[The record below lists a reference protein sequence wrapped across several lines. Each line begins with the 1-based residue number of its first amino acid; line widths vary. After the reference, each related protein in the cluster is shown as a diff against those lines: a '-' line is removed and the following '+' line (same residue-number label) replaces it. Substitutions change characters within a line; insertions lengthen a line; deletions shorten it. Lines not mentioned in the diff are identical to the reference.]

1 MDFYEQTDA
10 FTFEVDSLVD
20 RYMRDF
26 DINIYTIVG
35 VLEAKQKELLEMG
48 QGFEFR
54 AEDGILPDDD
64 DPIDFPPDFSWH
76 LLCNMLEYYFNM
88 E

>member
-10 FTFEVDSLVD
+10 FTFELDSLVD

-54 AEDGILPDDD
+54 PEEDDG
-64 DPIDFPPDFSWH
+64 PIDFPPDFS
-76 LLCNMLEYYFNM
+76 
-88 E
+88 

>member
-10 FTFEVDSLVD
+10 FTFELDSLVE
-20 RYMRDF
+20 RYMSDF

-48 QGFEFR
+48 INLEFR
-54 AEDGILPDDD
+54 ADDD
-64 DPIDFPPDFSWH
+64 DDTLDFPPDFP
-76 LLCNMLEYYFNM
+76 
-88 E
+88 